1 MDPLLLGFLGFT
13 VVAGAIGL
21 VAYALRD
28 TEQSKAAERLD
39 TLVGRGGRGRESE
52 TDLLLKNSLRDADA
66 KTLLD
71 AITPE
76 FLNMKKTFMQADA
89 NIKPSA
95 LFGISLA
102 LALAGG
108 LVGSLVA

>member
-1 MDPLLLGFLGFT
+1 MDPLLLGVVGFL

-28 TEQSKAAERLD
+28 TESTKTAERLD
-39 TLVGRGGRGRESE
+39 NLVNRGGRGRESQA
-52 TDLLLKNSLRDADA
+52 DMLLKDAMRDADK

-76 FLNMKKTFMQADA
+76 FLNMKKVFEQADV

-102 LALAGG
+102 LSLAGG
-108 LVGSLVA
+108 LLG